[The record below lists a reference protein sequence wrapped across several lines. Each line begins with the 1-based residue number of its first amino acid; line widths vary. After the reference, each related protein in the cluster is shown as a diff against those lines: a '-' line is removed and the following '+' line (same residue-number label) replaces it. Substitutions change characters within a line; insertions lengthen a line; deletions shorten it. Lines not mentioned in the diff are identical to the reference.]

1 MLPCHHLL
9 EQVSH
14 GVLILTLFI
23 AFTIPNVL
31 SGFKEQKRFG
41 ESLLMHLKDI
51 VLLYGIKSGATDG
64 HASFLQ
70 RHENMVL
77 HPNGSPMT

>member
-31 SGFKEQKRFG
+31 SGFKEKKRFG
-41 ESLLMHLKDI
+41 ESLMHLKDI

-64 HASFLQ
+64 Q